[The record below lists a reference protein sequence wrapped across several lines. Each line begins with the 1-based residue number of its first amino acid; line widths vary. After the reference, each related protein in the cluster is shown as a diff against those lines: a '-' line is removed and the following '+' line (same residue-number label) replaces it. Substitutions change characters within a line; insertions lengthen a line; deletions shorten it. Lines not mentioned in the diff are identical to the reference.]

1 MSYFRNTLR
10 ILLITLP
17 LHGYAAES
25 VQVILQNGRSIPA
38 SALSLQGDK
47 FVLTAAV
54 EGFTPGQAIPFTM
67 ADHIY
72 GDKPAEI
79 NQAIA
84 LTLTGKPKE
93 AQALLIPVVKE
104 HTITAK
110 IPGNFWLAAARA
122 LLVAYAI
129 DGDTADTISI
139 GKEISDATPAQGNDP
154 FVSLGKT
161 LLMPVLTTSDEDR
174 ASALSNL
181 TTDNLPAELRAYAS
195 FFRGNIYKKAKK
207 STEALEAYLAVTCL
221 HPSGGLIIN
230 AAAELQAA
238 DFLVALK
245 RPQEAFA
252 LAQSALLSTSGTV
265 LDEEAQKRYNSLKPS
280 ESQTP
285 SPSNPP

>member
-1 MSYFRNTLR
+1 MSYFRHTLR

-17 LHGYAAES
+17 LHGHAAEPA
-25 VQVILQNGRSIPA
+25 QVILQNGKSIPA
-38 SALSLQGDK
+38 SALSIQGDK
-47 FVLTAAV
+47 FVLIAAV

-84 LTLTGKPKE
+84 LTLTGKPQE
-93 AQALLIPVVKE
+93 AQALLIPIVKE
-104 HTITAK
+104 HSITAK
-110 IPGNFWLAAARA
+110 IPGNFWLAAARS

-129 DGDTADTISI
+129 DGDTADTNSI
-139 GKEISDATPAQGNDP
+139 GKELSDASASQGVDP
-154 FVSLGKT
+154 FVSLGKA

-174 ASALSNL
+174 ALALSNL
-181 TTDNLPAELRAYAS
+181 TTDNLPADLRAYAS
-195 FFRGNIYKKAKK
+195 FFCGNILKKEKK
-207 STEALEAYLAVTCL
+207 NTEALEAYLAVPCL
-221 HPSGGLIIN
+221 HPSGGLILN

-245 RPQEAFA
+245 RPQEALA
-252 LAQSALLSTSGTV
+252 LVKSALHVTSGTV
-265 LDEEAQKRYNSLKPS
+265 LDDEAKKRYTSLKPAD
-280 ESQTP
+280 SQTP